1 MEDRD
6 RNNDRENIRNVEN
19 SKRAVSQRDAQPR
32 SPFRDREP
40 EERGEGEDRTATLN
54 GKKGK
59 IETEHTGPTG
69 RTSAIPGNSNPGAER
84 IDDEGTAAS
93 GAGLGGNKGTGTRN
107 KKDFS

>member
-1 MEDRD
+1 MEGID
-6 RNNDRENIRNVEN
+6 RNKDRNTVKNIEH
-19 SKRAVSQRDAQPR
+19 SQRATRKRDSQPR
-32 SPFRDREP
+32 SPFKDRKP
-40 EERGEGEDRTATLN
+40 VVQGVGEGRTATLN

-59 IETEHTGPTG
+59 IETEYTGPTG
-69 RTSAIPGNSNPGAER
+69 RTSAIPGHANPGAER